1 MNKKI
6 LVAWFNF
13 SVNGGIGRFIN
24 VANILD
30 RFGYEVGFLSLT
42 GNTNTDW
49 QNFPGE
55 ILTYEQASTRTWDAV
70 MVPGAGAD
78 DQTLSLLA
86 LLKIPRFGVRVQ
98 HILND
103 TSLYSRFALVNK
115 LFAPHIVVTNNS
127 HWQLKDFRKFSGDAF
142 HFLPGAVD
150 GDLFYPAPFKSFP
163 IQSPEWVIGGFASK
177 NPQPLLEALE
187 LLPDEYVLHLFGAVP
202 PGLAG
207 QFANWQQKGR
217 LRFYGPL
224 YGEDLRNFYQNID
237 IFVSTETRAGWCNSA
252 AEAMACGVPS
262 VVSQHGTIDFA
273 ENMGTALVL
282 PELNSRAIAESIRRL
297 TADPTLAGGIASR
310 AAERMRSFSWV
321 SYASQLLSIIY
332 QPRVKSYF
340 RMPEFGLYGKWD
352 PQLRLSG
359 LEILLEN
366 CRDSTVLDLG
376 AAEGIVASQFARNGC
391 RLIHGYELDAGRV
404 DIARKIL
411 SQTPVKEF
419 EFRTADLSSWEA
431 FTSRQNGML
440 LDEYDIV
447 LFLGLYHHLPQNER
461 LNTLL
466 SALRKA
472 GSFFAIR
479 TQRQLVEQDNL
490 VTKIEAEGFQLIHEI
505 EADPEENL
513 GWMGVFRKVS
523 PSPRTENGK
532 PENLVHTEEE

>member
-13 SVNGGIGRFIN
+13 SINGGISRFIN
-24 VANILD
+24 VAKVLN
-30 RFGYEVGFLSLT
+30 RVGYQVRFLSLT
-42 GNTNTDW
+42 NNTHTDW

-55 ILTYEQASTRTWDAV
+55 ILTYEQASSQTWDAV
-70 MVPGAGAD
+70 MVPGAGEN

-86 LLKIPRFGVRVQ
+86 LLKLPRFGVRVQ

-115 LFAPHIVVTNNS
+115 LFAPHIVVANNS
-127 HWQLKDFRKFSGDAF
+127 HWQLKDFRKLSADAF

-163 IQSPEWVIGGFASK
+163 AQPSEWAIGGFATK
-177 NPQPLLEALE
+177 NPLPLLQALE
-187 LLPDEYVLHLFGAVP
+187 LLPDEYTLHLFGAAP

-207 QFANWQQKGR
+207 QFANWQRQGR
-217 LRFYGPL
+217 VRFYGPL
-224 YGEDLRNFYQNID
+224 YGEDLRNFYQTID

-262 VVSQHGTIDFA
+262 IVTPHGTIDFA

-282 PELNSRAIAESIRRL
+282 PEVNSRAIADSIRRL
-297 TADPTLAGGIASR
+297 TADPTLAGGIAFR
-310 AAERMRSFSWV
+310 AAQRMRSFTWL

-340 RMPEFGLYGKWD
+340 RMPEYGLYGKWD
-352 PQLRLSG
+352 PKLRLSG
-359 LEILLEN
+359 LEVLFEN

-376 AAEGIVASQFARNGC
+376 AAEGVIASYFANNGC
-391 RLIHGYELDAGRV
+391 KLIHGYELDPGRV
-404 DIARKIL
+404 EIAKKIL

-419 EFRTADLSSWEA
+419 EFRSADLSSWEA

-440 LDEYDIV
+440 LDKYDIV

-461 LNTLL
+461 MNTLL
-466 SALRKA
+466 NALRKT

-479 TQRQLVEQDNL
+479 TQRQLVEQDDL
-490 VTKIEAEGFQLIHEI
+490 VKKIEAEGFRLIHEI

-513 GWMGVFRKVS
+513 GWMGVFHKVS
-523 PSPRTENGK
+523 PEPQTGNGK
-532 PENLVHTEEE
+532 VS